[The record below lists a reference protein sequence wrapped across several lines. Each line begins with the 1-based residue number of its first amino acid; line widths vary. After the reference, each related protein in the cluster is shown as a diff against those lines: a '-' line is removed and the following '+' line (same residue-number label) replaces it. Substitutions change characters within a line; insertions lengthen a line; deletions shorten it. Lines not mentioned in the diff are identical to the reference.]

1 MDERN
6 GFYQPESPF
15 SLAGIKLFFKNW
27 ISPMVST
34 SRKKYPNK
42 RILFQVD
49 RNSVST
55 NRNSRK
61 STLK

>member
-27 ISPMVST
+27 IFLMVST

-55 NRNSRK
+55 NRNGERNV
-61 STLK
+61 